1 MVKIKEIFFF
11 LWLHFPRNPSTLM
24 YLKQPK
30 FTGRINMIAQSV
42 VNLSHVA
49 MCFVYIVCLG
59 ETLCKFVTSISGLVL
74 LEIKSSHYQHAVL
87 CLVMTIHAVFLCFN
101 HVLMNR
107 MASLYIC
114 LTQTLPSG
122 VHSVFPPHCSSYGM
136 KRQCFY
142 VFIINRILHHNRFN
156 AKKKKK

>member
-1 MVKIKEIFFF
+1 
-11 LWLHFPRNPSTLM
+11 M

-142 VFIINRILHHNRFN
+142 VFIINRILHHNRFH
-156 AKKKKK
+156 AKKIK